1 MAHISAKN
9 DRPVYFPNTYH
20 FFCFPGSTIPC
31 QDGSSKKE
39 TKKKAKRRLSFASE
53 DEQVEIKAENPPG
66 DKKTKETSAMSED
79 EAERLVKEMMKGSG
93 SKAADAEDSDSASEK
108 GDENSSESESEEE
121 DKSEEAEESDDE
133 KESSSDDKSG
143 SDAETLKPDES
154 SSEEQ
159 EPEESDVDSD
169 EETVKA
175 KEKPQ
180 VVSKKPEKAVG
191 TRKKVASDSE
201 ASDSEVSEEEPEVTK
216 KAVKKENQKI
226 SKKDK
231 HGKKEDEKSNPKKKD
246 ASEKNNKAVT
256 KCETSSKEK
265 KRGREEDGKKA
276 KNVET
281 KRSKDKQGKKEP
293 ESKLEVAEAKLGK
306 SATTPSSSTTTS
318 PTSATASADSSS
330 DDKINSSTHHK
341 EYLRYRRWIRNGK
354 RFPTVLGSRLTSED
368 GRAKLFVDWVKCGGD
383 VDAIICKHEASLSES
398 RQSQVKY
405 GFRSERW
412 LNEKYG
418 EEKAKRIMGRKVN
431 LGLLIPDPEEPED
444 NLYFCLIDID
454 LKNINELKRVTS
466 LEAKGQVSEE
476 MIKAF
481 TEAGGCLDSG
491 ALKGEMGNKEGMT
504 KAITFMGSVGK
515 VGDAKSKGKNKRG
528 KGASKDPDQPGEA
541 KEVKAETPQAKAR
554 ALITKVLKD
563 ANTCRLGLGNALFL
577 SRDVSACRF
586 MFIDIG
592 LCLCL
597 CGCVK
602 KASTFYASTG
612 FR

>member
-1 MAHISAKN
+1 
-9 DRPVYFPNTYH
+9 
-20 FFCFPGSTIPC
+20 
-31 QDGSSKKE
+31 
-39 TKKKAKRRLSFASE
+39 
-53 DEQVEIKAENPPG
+53 
-66 DKKTKETSAMSED
+66 MSED

-93 SKAADAEDSDSASEK
+93 SKAADAEASDSASEK

-121 DKSEEAEESDDE
+121 DKSEESEESDDE
-133 KESSSDDKSG
+133 KESSSDDKSE

-201 ASDSEVSEEEPEVTK
+201 ASDSEGSEEEPEVTK
-216 KAVKKENQKI
+216 KAVKKENEKK

-231 HGKKEDEKSNPKKKD
+231 HGKKEDEKSKPKKKD
-246 ASEKNNKAVT
+246 ASEKNDKAVI
-256 KCETSSKEK
+256 KCETSTKEK

-306 SATTPSSSTTTS
+306 SATTPSSSSTTTS

-481 TEAGGCLDSG
+481 TEAGGVPGLRGFERRDG
-491 ALKGEMGNKEGMT
+491 QQGGHDKGYHLHGFGW
-504 KAITFMGSVGK
+504 
-515 VGDAKSKGKNKRG
+515 
-528 KGASKDPDQPGEA
+528 Q
-541 KEVKAETPQAKAR
+541 
-554 ALITKVLKD
+554 
-563 ANTCRLGLGNALFL
+563 
-577 SRDVSACRF
+577 SR
-586 MFIDIG
+586 
-592 LCLCL
+592 
-597 CGCVK
+597 
-602 KASTFYASTG
+602 
-612 FR
+612 